1 MKSNLQRIRERRADI
16 ILENELWD
24 FICAERKKSA
34 SKTEAKL
41 TRASVIY
48 VLSRMIS
55 RLAAE
60 SQGYK

>member
-24 FICAERKKSA
+24 FICGERKKSA

>member
-1 MKSNLQRIRERRADI
+1 MKNNLQRIREQRADT